1 MKVVVASRVGG
12 TKVNGS
18 TLFTEYPIGTMEDDK
33 SARKKQYNKV
43 KELPSS

>member
-18 TLFTEYPIGTMEDDK
+18 TLFTEYPNGTMEDDK
-33 SARKKQYNKV
+33 SARKKHNKV
-43 KELPSS
+43 QELPSS